1 MYLTH
6 FKTIYHYISNFKCGI
21 QWSLYIYIYV
31 CVCAA
36 SPGNHFAT
44 FASSCRLPQK
54 LLHLLLLSKNRWRW
68 ASMPSNLEL
77 SSRHSAVSCWIS
89 WVKAWHVFIF
99 WNVWKNWVSLWMACK
114 TLQQENEEENVV
126 VHLLSLSLHSLATL
140 YQTRFW
146 GTPS

>member
-21 QWSLYIYIYV
+21 QWSLYICV
-31 CVCAA
+31 CVRHLQAITSQHSLQAA
-36 SPGNHFAT
+36 VCLK
-44 FASSCRLPQK
+44 SSCTCCCSRRT
-54 LLHLLLLSKNRWRW
+54 RWRW